1 MALHIVIDGY
11 NLIGASQVSGYI
23 KNDLE
28 SVREE
33 LFKRLLAYKRLRGHK
48 ITVVLDGKYSDNLS
62 RRHEN
67 RAGIEIIF
75 SKSGEEADLIIKE
88 MAEKKREGL
97 TIVTSDRDVASFA
110 VKRGSVIIPSN
121 EFNAILEMAGYAEG
135 KGIIDDEEDCRS
147 EKKGNPKRLSK
158 KDRQKAK
165 RLKKL

>member
-11 NLIGASQVSGYI
+11 NLIGASQSSGYI

-33 LFKRLLAYKRLRGHK
+33 LFRRLLAYKRLKGHK
-48 ITVVLDGKYSDNLS
+48 ITVVLDGKYSENLS

-67 RAGIEIIF
+67 HAGIEVIF
-75 SKSGEEADLIIKE
+75 SKNGEEADLIIKE

-110 VKRGSVIIPSN
+110 LKRGSVIIPSN
-121 EFNAILEMAGYAEG
+121 EFNDILEMADYAED
-135 KGIIDDEEDCRS
+135 KGIIDDEDCRS

-158 KDRQKAK
+158 KDRQKVK